1 MGRRVEAEAWSDRD
15 TVGHAYR
22 LLGCWLCVRGGDGT
36 VLRRRITETEAYHG
50 PEDRA
55 SHASRG
61 RTPRN
66 AVMFGPA
73 GVWYVYLCYGVHEM
87 LNLVTG
93 PVEWP
98 AAVLIRGIEGWSGP
112 GRLTRALGVDR
123 SLNGSHVDR
132 AAPGRLAAWIEADDV
147 ARPIPPAEIEAG
159 PRIGVA
165 YAGPE
170 WAAKPWRFRWMP
182 HWAPPRP
189 AAVPPPGTTRARGST
204 GTRV

>member
-1 MGRRVEAEAWSDRD
+1 M
-15 TVGHAYR
+15 GHAYR
-22 LLGCWLCVRGGDGT
+22 LLGCWLCVRGSDGA

-66 AVMFGPA
+66 AVMFGPG

-93 PVEWP
+93 PAEWP

-123 SLNGSHVDR
+123 SLNGGRVDH
-132 AAPGRLAAWIEADDV
+132 ADPGRLAAWIEADEA
-147 ARPIPPAEIEAG
+147 ARPIPPGEIEAG

-170 WAAKPWRFRWMP
+170 WAAKPWRFCWMP
-182 HWAPPRP
+182 RWTPPRP
-189 AAVPPPGTTRARGST
+189 AAARPRGTNRSRGAT
-204 GTRV
+204 GAVV